1 MIGLKPDI
9 EYALLL
15 RIVQEQDFDK
25 LLKNDIN
32 ESTFGDSGRVLFRH
46 IRDYINTY
54 NTYMHPNQILQMF
67 NIEPEKYTSLMT
79 LGETQFLI
87 NTLKEMNAS
96 ERINNTLQTLNT
108 LSPLAETRPYEY
120 IKQFSNIN
128 DDLQKIGW
136 VHQPVNIIDN
146 LDNVLQ
152 LDRNN
157 VIPTGFKEMDERI
170 GGWCRGEEL
179 AILMGRP
186 GQGKSMILMYSALAA
201 AKQGFKVAIYSGEM
215 SEDQVGKRLIAL
227 NKNGRAMT
235 ESESIS
241 EMRRLNLQEQFSLYT
256 PMQLGGKRANINDL
270 TELVAKA
277 DANILFVDQL
287 SLVDDIHKGVYD
299 TKTRFANISADL
311 FNLSITRQIP
321 VILAVQSNR
330 DGSLRK
336 DAPRIR

>member
-1 MIGLKPDI
+1 MMGLKPDI

-256 PMQLGGKRANINDL
+256 PD
-270 TELVAKA
+270 
-277 DANILFVDQL
+277 
-287 SLVDDIHKGVYD
+287 
-299 TKTRFANISADL
+299 
-311 FNLSITRQIP
+311 
-321 VILAVQSNR
+321 
-330 DGSLRK
+330 RK
-336 DAPRIR
+336 SVV